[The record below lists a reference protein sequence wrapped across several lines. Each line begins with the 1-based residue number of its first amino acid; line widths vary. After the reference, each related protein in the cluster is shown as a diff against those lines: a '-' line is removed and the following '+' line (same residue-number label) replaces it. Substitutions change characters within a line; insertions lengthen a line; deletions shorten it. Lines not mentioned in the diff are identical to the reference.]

1 MKAQQAAVELWGV
14 EMHRMGGMRAARL
27 IDILERNKMRF
38 LKAEQQEWALL
49 DLCDGA
55 EQAQVVL
62 RELKAVRREGR
73 GVVGVRC
80 SVVGEEESGGDVRQE
95 CAAIM
100 PRRSD

>member
-14 EMHRMGGMRAARL
+14 EMHRLGGMRAARL

-62 RELKAVRREGR
+62 RELKAVRKGWREGDEWVGPKMR
-73 GVVGVRC
+73 GNN
-80 SVVGEEESGGDVRQE
+80 
-95 CAAIM
+95 AA
-100 PRRSD
+100 PQ